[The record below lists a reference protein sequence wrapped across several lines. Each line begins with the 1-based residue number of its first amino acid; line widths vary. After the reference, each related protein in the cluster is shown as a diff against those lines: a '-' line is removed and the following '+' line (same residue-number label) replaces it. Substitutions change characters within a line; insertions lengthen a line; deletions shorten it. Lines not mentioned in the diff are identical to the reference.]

1 MSEVRRAITLG
12 AMAAAMAA
20 FGPAAVSLIADAPA
34 PAALAASTPS
44 EPGAGDFGNFL
55 AGMHA
60 KSARDFGSMSDY
72 LSRVLAHDPDNVDL
86 LQQGFIAMASGGRL
100 TEAAEIG
107 RKLDAQ
113 SAGSDTVS
121 LVLAMQDL
129 KADKRAEALT
139 RLGAL
144 SSTTGLNKFTMPLV
158 KSWVALEDGKR
169 DDALA
174 ALAPLA
180 DVKGVQTLYDL
191 HAGLLNE
198 LSGHP
203 AEADAA
209 YKKALDDPDKL
220 SFRVVEI
227 IGNFY
232 QRQKRFD
239 DAKAVYAKFAETYP
253 DNPLL
258 PLLIEKQAD
267 ANVAPVVGSARDGLA
282 EALFNL
288 GSVLFQE
295 DARDMALVYTRLAL
309 DLRKDYPA
317 AQVLLGD
324 LLAGEKLYAE
334 AVAAYKAVDAKSPF
348 GWQARLALADA
359 LNRTDRTQEAVTLL
373 EGMAAERKESADA
386 SMMLGDILRSSER
399 FEEAAKAYDDAI
411 ARIGP
416 LTKEQWSLL
425 YYRGIAYERS
435 NQWDKAEADF
445 LKALEFEPDQPYVLN
460 YLAYTWVDKGKN
472 YDRALTMLNKAVEEK
487 PEDGYIVDS
496 LGWVYFRL
504 GKYDQAVEQLER
516 AVELVPGDS
525 VINDHL
531 GDAYWRVGRHTEARF
546 QWHRALN
553 LNPEKDQVAPI
564 ESKVEKGLPPGS
576 TSSGS

>member
-1 MSEVRRAITLG
+1 MTDVRRVITLG

-20 FGPAAVSLIADAPA
+20 FGPAALSVIADAPA

-44 EPGAGDFGNFL
+44 QPGPGDFGSFL

-60 KSARDFGSMSDY
+60 KEMRDFGSMADY
-72 LSRVLAHDPDNVDL
+72 LSKILAHDPDNVAL

-100 TEAAEIG
+100 SEAAEIG
-107 RKLDAQ
+107 RKLETQA
-113 SAGSDTVS
+113 AGSDTVS

-129 KADKRAEALT
+129 EADKRTAALT

-144 SSTTGLNKFTMPLV
+144 SSEGLNQFTVPLV
-158 KSWVALEDGKR
+158 KSWVALEDGKL

-198 LSGHP
+198 LGGKP
-203 AEADAA
+203 AAAAAA
-209 YKKALDDPDKL
+209 YKKTLEDPEKL

-232 QRQKRFD
+232 LRQKRPD
-239 DAKAVYAKFAETYP
+239 DAKAVYEKFRAAYP

-258 PLLIEKQAD
+258 PLLTGKGA
-267 ANVAPVVGSARDGLA
+267 VAKPAPIIGSARDGLA

-288 GSVLFQE
+288 ASVLFQE

-309 DLRKDYPA
+309 DMRKDYPA

-334 AVAAYKAVDAKSPF
+334 AVAVYKGVDTKSPF
-348 GWQARLALADA
+348 GWQARLALADS
-359 LNRTDRTQEAVTLL
+359 LSRIDRTQDAVTLL
-373 EGMAAERKESADA
+373 QAMSDERKDSADA
-386 SMMLGDILRSSER
+386 PMMLGDILRSSER
-399 FEEAAKAYDDAI
+399 FAEAAKAYDDAI
-411 ARIGP
+411 ARIGD
-416 LTKEQWSLL
+416 LKKEQWSLL
-425 YYRGIAYERS
+425 YYRGIAFERS
-435 NQWDKAEADF
+435 KQWDRAEADF

-460 YLAYTWVDKGKN
+460 YLAYTWVDKGMN

-496 LGWVYFRL
+496 LGWAYFRL

-531 GDAYWRVGRHTEARF
+531 GDAYWRVGRHNEARF

-553 LNPEKDQVAPI
+553 SNPEKDQVAPI
-564 ESKVEKGLPPGS
+564 ESKLDKGLPAGATP
-576 TSSGS
+576 SGS